1 MLISVARRS
10 ILTIFIFLSFT
21 FADTVLAS
29 SPSSTTRIFWV
40 DSYNS
45 DYEWSAGVGRG
56 IHSILA
62 KKDVHLGIFHMD
74 TKSCKNEECFIKT
87 AEKAKQAIEE
97 FQPDVLIASDDNAQK
112 YLVVPYYK
120 TSSLPVV
127 FCGINWDASS
137 YGYPTDN
144 ITGMVEVD
152 LVEETKQMQK
162 YAKGNRIGYI
172 SGKTK
177 TDEKVASWLNKHYFN
192 MELVSYH
199 VSDFAEF
206 KIRFLQLQEETDM
219 IIIRN
224 YAAIQN
230 WEPLA
235 VKNFLIN
242 NLKVPTASSNPF
254 MSPYVVFNFG
264 KVPEEQGR
272 YAAETALK
280 IAHGV
285 APSSFPIT
293 RNQEAQLTVNL
304 AMADA
309 AGIIIP
315 VSMLKVAK
323 VIGQEDLKQ
332 QRESQTIKSF
342 DFTGKRVLWVDSY
355 HNNYEWSSGIEHGIR
370 EVFFGK
376 EIELKIVRMDS
387 KRKNSEPQIKAAAL
401 RAKIEIEK
409 FNPDI
414 IIASDDNAQKHL
426 ISPFFKNS
434 KYPVVFCGVNWDATM
449 YGYPTGNITG
459 MIEVELIEELIH
471 LLKENDNSQRVGYL
485 SSGIT
490 TEHKIIN
497 IINDKFF
504 NGQLKSYVAKNQKE
518 LEEKFIQ
525 AQSEVDILIFSNYTG
540 IENWDA
546 KATTRLVKEHTKIP
560 TGSHQP
566 FMANW
571 VVCTLAKSSGEQG
584 RFAAT
589 TSLKILSG
597 TPISEIPITT
607 NTKNSLTINIE
618 LAQKTGI
625 VFPVS
630 VLKQAE
636 LLLPSKVE

>member
-1 MLISVARRS
+1 MLISAARKS
-10 ILTIFIFLSFT
+10 IPIIFIFLSFT

-29 SPSSTTRIFWV
+29 FPSSTTRIFWV
-40 DSYNS
+40 DSYSS
-45 DYEWSAGVGRG
+45 DYEWSAGIERG
-56 IHSILA
+56 IHSIIA
-62 KKDVHLGIFHMD
+62 KKDVQLGIYHMD

-112 YLVVPYYK
+112 YLVVPHYK

-127 FCGINWDASS
+127 FCGINWDATP

-144 ITGMVEVD
+144 ITGMLEVD

-162 YAKGNRIGYI
+162 YAKGDRVGYI
-172 SGKTK
+172 SGKTT

-192 MELVSYH
+192 MELISYH

-224 YAAIQN
+224 YAGIHN

-235 VKNFLIN
+235 AKNFIIN

-254 MSPYVVFNFG
+254 MSHYVVFSFG
-264 KVPEEQGR
+264 KVPDEQGR

-280 IAHGV
+280 IALGA

-293 RNQEAQLTVNL
+293 QNQEAQLTVNL
-304 AMADA
+304 AMAEA
-309 AGIIIP
+309 AGIVVP

-355 HNNYEWSSGIEHGIR
+355 HDDYEWSNGIENGIR
-370 EVFFGK
+370 EVFFDK
-376 EIELKIVRMDS
+376 RIELKVLRMDT
-387 KRKNSEPQIKAAAL
+387 KRKNSETQMKAAGL
-401 RAKIEIEK
+401 RAKKIIEK
-409 FNPDI
+409 FDPDI
-414 IIASDDNAQKHL
+414 IIASDDNAQKYL

-449 YGYPTGNITG
+449 YGYPTSNITG
-459 MIEVELIEELIH
+459 MIEVELIEELIN
-471 LLKENDNSQRVGYL
+471 LLKKNDNRQRVGYL
-485 SSGIT
+485 SSGIN
-490 TEHKIIN
+490 TEQKIIN
-497 IINDKFF
+497 IINDMFF
-504 NGQLKSYVAKNQKE
+504 EGQMKSYVAKNQIE
-518 LEEKFIQ
+518 LEEKYIQ

-540 IENWDA
+540 IENWDP
-546 KATTRLVKEHTKIP
+546 KATTKLVKEHTRIP

-571 VVCTLAKSSGEQG
+571 VVGTLAKSPDEQG

-597 TPISEIPITT
+597 STISELPIVT
-607 NTKNSLTINIE
+607 NSQNNLTINLEI
-618 LAQKTGI
+618 AQKAGI
-625 VFPVS
+625 IFPVS

-636 LLLPSKVE
+636 LILPSKVE